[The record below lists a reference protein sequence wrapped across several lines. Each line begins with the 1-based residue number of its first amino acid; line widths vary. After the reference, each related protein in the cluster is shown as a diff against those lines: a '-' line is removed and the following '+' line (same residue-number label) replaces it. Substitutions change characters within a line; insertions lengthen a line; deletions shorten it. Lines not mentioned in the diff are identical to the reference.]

1 MRWQM
6 GRRSD
11 NVEDRRGQEADL
23 GGGPGLR
30 IPLGKGLGGGI
41 GTIVIVLFLLY
52 MGVDPSVLFQDG
64 SAPAPTTQ
72 HSTAVSGNGDS
83 RGDTAKDFA
92 SVVLA
97 DTEDTWGQ
105 IFKERGERYQPPTLV
120 IYDNSVNSGC
130 GAASSGA
137 GPFYCPTDQ
146 KLYLDLSFFDEL
158 SQRFGASGDFAD
170 AYVIAHEV
178 GHHVQNLLGISDKVQ
193 AYREEHSTSEANHA
207 SVMLELQ
214 ADCLAGVWAAH
225 ADRSRHILE
234 SGDLQEALSAASAVG
249 DDRLQRRSGG
259 GIHPDS
265 FTHGTSEQRTR
276 WFQTGFQKGTLES
289 CNTFS
294 ASNL

>member
-1 MRWQM
+1 M
-6 GRRSD
+6 
-11 NVEDRRGQEADL
+11 

-64 SAPAPTTQ
+64 SSPAPTTQ
-72 HSTAVSGNGDS
+72 HSSVANNGDGRS
-83 RGDTAKDFA
+83 DTAKDFA
-92 SVVLA
+92 SAVLA

-105 IFKERGERYQPPTLV
+105 IFEARGAHYQPPTLV
-120 IYDNSVNSGC
+120 IYDGGVNSGC

-137 GPFYCPTDQ
+137 GPFYCPADQ

-178 GHHVQNLLGISDKVQ
+178 GHHVQNLLGISEKVQ
-193 AYREEHSTSEANHA
+193 EYRQSHSPAEANHA

-234 SGDLQEALSAASAVG
+234 AGDLQEALNAASAVG

-259 GIHPDS
+259 INPDS
-265 FTHGTSEQRTR
+265 FTHGTSEQRAR

-289 CNTFS
+289 CNTFG
-294 ASNL
+294 APNL